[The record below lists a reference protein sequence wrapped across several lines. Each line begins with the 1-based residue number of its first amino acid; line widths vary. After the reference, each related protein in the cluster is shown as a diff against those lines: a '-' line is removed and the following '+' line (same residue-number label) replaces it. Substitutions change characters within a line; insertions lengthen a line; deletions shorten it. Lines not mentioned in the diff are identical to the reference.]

1 MKKEGILELCKTDKD
16 ASNASSLMVE
26 VLKEFASYKNAFG
39 SDLEDLLAYYR
50 PEIRKYLWIC
60 KVENE
65 IIGTI
70 ALDEK
75 TAFRAEIRRFFIS
88 SSYRGKGYGKQLF
101 QNCFYQAKKNNY
113 KELYLDVSPIQKRA
127 LAFYQSRG
135 FTHTGFTDY
144 GSYILELPLQNKLSD

>member
-70 ALDEK
+70 TLDEK

-88 SSYRGKGYGKQLF
+88 PSYRGKGYGKQLF
-101 QNCFYQAKKNNY
+101 QNCLNQAKENNY
-113 KELYLDVSPIQKRA
+113 TELYLDVSAYPKKSLSILSIKRIYPYRIYR
-127 LAFYQSRG
+127 LRLLYS
-135 FTHTGFTDY
+135 
-144 GSYILELPLQNKLSD
+144 

>member
-70 ALDEK
+70 TLDEK
-75 TAFRAEIRRFFIS
+75 L
-88 SSYRGKGYGKQLF
+88 LF
-101 QNCFYQAKKNNY
+101 VPKS
-113 KELYLDVSPIQKRA
+113 D
-127 LAFYQSRG
+127 G
-135 FTHTGFTDY
+135 FL
-144 GSYILELPLQNKLSD
+144 SLPLIEGKDMENSFFKTV